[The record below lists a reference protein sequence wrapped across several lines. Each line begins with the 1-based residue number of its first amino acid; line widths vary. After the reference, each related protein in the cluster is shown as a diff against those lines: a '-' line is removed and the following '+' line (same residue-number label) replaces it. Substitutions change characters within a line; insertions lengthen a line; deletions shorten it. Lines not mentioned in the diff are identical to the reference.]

1 VPPVDK
7 KFVETLKNKESKA
20 TNLVDSK
27 RSAEKAIQFFCHRAR
42 LT

>member
-1 VPPVDK
+1 MPPVDK
-7 KFVETLKNKESKA
+7 KLVETLKNKESKA